1 MCGYALETR
10 WLLLLALLVL
20 LNACAVFD
28 KATPGWYESRQQFP
42 TVEGIHL
49 HYKEYGRG
57 DPILFIHGFGESIYT
72 WRHLLAPL
80 ATHHRVIAL
89 DLKGFGDS
97 PKLQDGRY
105 TLYDQARLVY
115 QFIVEHNLKNL
126 TLVGH
131 SLGGGVAL
139 VTSLYLAE
147 TSPKRQKRLILIDSI
162 AYPQEPPGFI
172 KVLATPILG
181 PLFVSLVPEKV
192 QVSSVLEMVYYHDEA
207 IPEDAVRVY
216 AEHLKKPGAKQAVL
230 QTARQ
235 VIPSDIEG
243 LSQKYS
249 QITTPTLILWGEEDK
264 LVPLSMGQRLH
275 IAIPDSKLV
284 VFENIG
290 HAPQEEHPAGVL
302 SAVETFLADEGKDH
316 SQNW

>member
-1 MCGYALETR
+1 MIT
-10 WLLLLALLVL
+10 
-20 LNACAVFD
+20 
-28 KATPGWYESRQQFP
+28 
-42 TVEGIHL
+42 
-49 HYKEYGRG
+49 
-57 DPILFIHGFGESIYT
+57 
-72 WRHLLAPL
+72 
-80 ATHHRVIAL
+80 
-89 DLKGFGDS
+89 
-97 PKLQDGRY
+97 
-105 TLYDQARLVY
+105 RLVY
-115 QFIVEHNLKNL
+115 QFITEHDLKNL

-131 SLGGGVAL
+131 SWGGGVAL

-162 AYPQEPPGFI
+162 AYPQEPPSFI

-192 QVSSVLEMVYYHDEA
+192 QVNSVLEMVYYHDEA

-216 AEHLKKPGAKQAVL
+216 AEHLKKPDAKQAVL

-249 QITTPTLILWGEEDK
+249 QIATPTLILWGEEDE
-264 LVPLSMGQRLH
+264 LVPLSVGQRLH
-275 IAIPDSKLV
+275 IAILDSKLV

-290 HAPQEEHPAGVL
+290 HAPQEEYPAGVL
-302 SAVETFLADEGKDH
+302 SAVGAFLADEGRDR